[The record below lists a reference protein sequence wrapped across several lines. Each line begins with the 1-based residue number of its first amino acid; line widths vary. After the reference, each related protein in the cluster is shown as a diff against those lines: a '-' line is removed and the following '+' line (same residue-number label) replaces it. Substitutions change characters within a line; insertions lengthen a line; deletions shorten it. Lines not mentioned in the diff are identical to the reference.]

1 MPLNPCIY
9 FPSLLEQYE
18 HNFCPFIALQRQP
31 KFTNNH
37 NPTKHISAF
46 NCLRRSALLV
56 ARLSRGYGDCMPPAM
71 DCVVALSGYRVSTLP
86 LGSWLE
92 ACRVRYS
99 AGNIARPPVGSMVKT
114 GAYYYANISVRH
126 VDCIYTMQRFGSK
139 KCKLDHNSHAQKF
152 LQFLSERLRCES
164 FA

>member
-1 MPLNPCIY
+1 MPLNPCTY

-71 DCVVALSGYRVSTLP
+71 DCVVALRGYRVSTLP

-114 GAYYYANISVRH
+114 GAYYYANVSVRH
-126 VDCIYTMQRFGSK
+126 VDCISHHAEIWKQEVQIGS
-139 KCKLDHNSHAQKF
+139 
-152 LQFLSERLRCES
+152 QFTCSKIPAISLRK
-164 FA
+164 APL